1 MTVYPL
7 IIHLGPL
14 TITGFGLMV
23 MSGYLM
29 AGWAMQQELRRRQLD
44 ESYASDIVVATV
56 IGGMLGA
63 KLWYVAL
70 KQDPSALFSGSGFV
84 WYGGF
89 AGGFLAAYLNGRW
102 RKVPTRFTM
111 DLVAPAL
118 AMSHS
123 LGRVGC
129 YLVQD
134 DYGLPT
140 TLPWAMKFPEGSPPS
155 TAYNLSAFGVPV
167 APGTDPTEVLAVHPT
182 QLYEVAA
189 LMLMFW
195 VLWRLRVHRHAVGWL
210 FAVYLLL
217 VSVERFLMEFLRAKD
232 DRLLGT
238 FTVAQAASVL
248 VGMLGV
254 ALLIRWWREDD
265 ATRKLSLAVLKVS
278 RQKR

>member
-14 TITGFGLMV
+14 TIAGFGLMV

-44 ESYASDIVVATV
+44 ESYASDIVVAAV

-70 KQDPSALFSGSGFV
+70 MQEPSALFSRSGFV

-89 AGGFLAAYLNGRW
+89 AGGVLAGYLNGRW
-102 RKVPTRFTM
+102 RNVPTRFTM

-118 AMSHS
+118 AVGHS

-129 YLVQD
+129 YWVQD
-134 DYGLPT
+134 DYGMPT
-140 TLPWAMKFPEGSPPS
+140 TLPWAMKFPAGSPPS
-155 TAYNLSAFGVPV
+155 TAYNLSAFGAPV

-195 VLWRLRVHRHAVGWL
+195 LLWRLRVHRHAVGWL
-210 FAVYLLL
+210 FALYLLL
-217 VSVERFLMEFLRAKD
+217 VSVERFLVEFLRAKD

-248 VGMLGV
+248 IGMLGV

-265 ATRKLSLAVLKVS
+265 ATRKLSLAGLKVS
-278 RQKR
+278 RQRR